1 MVKKRI
7 KLYFITGFLG
17 AGKTTFL
24 NLLLKQFQDDKIG
37 IVMNEFGSESV
48 DGDRVGS
55 ESDELVEINN
65 GAIFCSCLKGAF
77 IDALGKMGEYPLD
90 HVFVESSG
98 IGDPSNTKT
107 ILELITKNYGD
118 LYEYKGTIA
127 LVDSTNFLE
136 LVQVL
141 PAVERQVKYSDFIVL
156 NKVDL
161 VDADR
166 LEKIIN
172 KIKNINANVSIHKT
186 SFCELTDE
194 FWNSIKEAEE
204 KKDVKIS
211 FEHEVQN
218 KGLVTLSLAPMPSTN
233 TPLNQLK
240 TFKVETN
247 MAIDK
252 LHLERFIEE
261 LKEKFFRIKGDIFD
275 GKAWYQVD
283 LASSY
288 ITMKKTERKHEKS
301 ELILIATY
309 ETTDLDREEIE
320 QLIKEAW
327 EKNVQVNLE
336 VQ

>member
-24 NLLLKQFQDDKIG
+24 NLLLKQFQGDKLG

-48 DGDRVGS
+48 DGDRVDS
-55 ESDELVEINN
+55 HSNELVEINN

-77 IDALGKMGEYPLD
+77 IEALGKMGEYPLD

-107 ILELITKNYGD
+107 ILELIAKNYGE
-118 LYEYKGTIA
+118 LYEYKGTIS

-156 NKVDL
+156 NKIDL
-161 VDADR
+161 VSVDR
-166 LEKIIN
+166 IKKIID
-172 KIKNINANVSIHKT
+172 KINSINSSVLIHQT

-204 KKDVKIS
+204 KKDVKINLQ
-211 FEHEVQN
+211 HEIQN
-218 KGLVTLSLAPMPSTN
+218 KGLVTLNLAPMPSTN

-247 MAIDK
+247 MALDK
-252 LHLERFIEE
+252 LHLEKFIQE
-261 LKEKFFRIKGDIFD
+261 LKEKFFRIKGDVFD
-275 GKAWYQVD
+275 GEEWYQVD

-288 ITMKKTERKHEKS
+288 ITMKKTQRNHEKS
-301 ELILIATY
+301 ELILITTY
-309 ETTDLDREEIE
+309 ETTLLERAEIE
-320 QLIKEAW
+320 KMIKVAW
-327 EKNVQVNLE
+327 EKNIKVNLQ